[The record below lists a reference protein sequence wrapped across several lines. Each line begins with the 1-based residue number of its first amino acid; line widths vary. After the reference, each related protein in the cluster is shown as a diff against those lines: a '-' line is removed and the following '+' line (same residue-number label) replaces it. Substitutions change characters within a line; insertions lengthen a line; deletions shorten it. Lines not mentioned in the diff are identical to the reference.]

1 MLVLWLKNNG
11 ISVMVAEMLRASSQE
26 KGFRI
31 KHVTLYHTGLS
42 QRSQPTHLCAHKLE
56 TIHIWGLISVPNQD
70 RGYLQ
75 KFSWDLTTHFV
86 HSEGLFQQ
94 LENIQQ
100 SMPTSSP
107 DPYISNSK
115 SHKRP
120 IQKSLPFRRRN
131 KEHNIPVWVQQKQF
145 EQDFKRS
152 QSLQPPRTRG
162 TQLQF
167 KLGSSSLSSPK
178 AWLSSQVFW
187 GH

>member
-1 MLVLWLKNNG
+1 
-11 ISVMVAEMLRASSQE
+11 MLRASFQE
-26 KGFRI
+26 QGFRI
-31 KHVTLYHTGLS
+31 KDATLYRTGLS
-42 QRSQPTHLCAHKLE
+42 QRRVIPLACVHTNWKQSAFG
-56 TIHIWGLISVPNQD
+56 GLISFPNQD

-75 KFSWDLTTHFV
+75 KFSWDLKTHFM

-100 SMPTSSP
+100 SMPASSP
-107 DPYISNSK
+107 DPHISNSK

-120 IQKSLPFRRRN
+120 IQKSLPFRRWN
-131 KEHNIPVWVQQKQF
+131 KEHNIPVWAQQKQF

-167 KLGSSSLSSPK
+167 KLHSSSLSSPK
-178 AWLSSQVFW
+178 AWLSLQVFW